1 MNPLMIPILAIV
13 FALGV
18 PSVALATH
26 LVLRPMVRDIANAIR
41 APKED
46 AETARRLVRLEER
59 FNELEQNVTRLVEA
73 EDFRR
78 QLESGRGER
87 RP

>member
-46 AETARRLVRLEER
+46 TETPRRLANLEER

-78 QLESGRGER
+78 QLESGRGEHR
-87 RP
+87 A

>member
-1 MNPLMIPILAIV
+1 MNPLMIPILAIIFV
-13 FALGV
+13 LGV

-46 AETARRLVRLEER
+46 TGTARRLAQLEER

-87 RP
+87 RQ

>member
-1 MNPLMIPILAIV
+1 MNELMIPLLGIIFV
-13 FALGV
+13 LGV

-26 LVLRPMVRDIANAIR
+26 FVLRPMVRDIANAIR